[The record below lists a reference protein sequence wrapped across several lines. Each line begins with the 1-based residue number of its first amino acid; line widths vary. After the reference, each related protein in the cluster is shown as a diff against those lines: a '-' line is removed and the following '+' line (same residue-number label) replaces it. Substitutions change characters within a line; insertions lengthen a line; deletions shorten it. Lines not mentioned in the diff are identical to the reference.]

1 MKRLTIFVLLLVA
14 PFCGCSAIPVVSSLP
29 GMVAD
34 VFDPGH
40 KVVARD
46 EQDPSLGGDKDEPP
60 GLIKPDDFPL
70 ESQTVTPEAQPSSR
84 LDPPSGNVVKVAS
97 KAADPPPTDS
107 ASRRRAEEFY
117 RHQELAMS
125 SGITITPHQTA
136 EGLPSDG
143 TIPIK
148 LATISAVSDV
158 KAHQVGDIVTVN
170 ISEAINGQAQANTNL
185 SNARTTKSGLP
196 GFFGATA
203 ALASHNPFLDTQ
215 NLVNATYN
223 QSTQGGGAMTASDT
237 FTANVSAVVVAL
249 TPSGNLY
256 IKGDRRVLIH
266 GEYDVIHLSGIVRP
280 QDLDSNNTVP
290 SNLVANL
297 HLTFSGKGHVHDQQ
311 RAGAGSRLLDWLWPF

>member
-107 ASRRRAEEFY
+107 DRRRRDKKFY
-117 RHQELAMS
+117 RHRKLPMS
-125 SGITITPHQTA
+125 SEITIPPQQTA

-143 TIPIK
+143 TIQKKFAKI
-148 LATISAVSDV
+148 
-158 KAHQVGDIVTVN
+158 
-170 ISEAINGQAQANTNL
+170 
-185 SNARTTKSGLP
+185 
-196 GFFGATA
+196 
-203 ALASHNPFLDTQ
+203 
-215 NLVNATYN
+215 
-223 QSTQGGGAMTASDT
+223 
-237 FTANVSAVVVAL
+237 
-249 TPSGNLY
+249 
-256 IKGDRRVLIH
+256 
-266 GEYDVIHLSGIVRP
+266 
-280 QDLDSNNTVP
+280 
-290 SNLVANL
+290 
-297 HLTFSGKGHVHDQQ
+297 
-311 RAGAGSRLLDWLWPF
+311 